1 MGVGGGGGK
10 PARICFP
17 HPPTSISKNFKKWN
31 LVNYHTVSYLCVKF
45 PFMVLE
51 Q

>member
-10 PARICFP
+10 PARICF
-17 HPPTSISKNFKKWN
+17 PPTSISKNFKKWN